1 MNRITYNVH
10 QCGGHPCLRGMRI
23 RVVDVL
29 DMMAAGVSTPKILAD
44 YPDLQVE
51 DVYACL
57 AYAARHIDHPRLA
70 A

>member
-1 MNRITYNVH
+1 MNRITYKVH
-10 QCGGHPCLRGMRI
+10 QCGGHSCVRGMRI
-23 RVVDVL
+23 HVVDVL
-29 DMMAAGVSTPKILAD
+29 DMMAAGVSTPEILAD